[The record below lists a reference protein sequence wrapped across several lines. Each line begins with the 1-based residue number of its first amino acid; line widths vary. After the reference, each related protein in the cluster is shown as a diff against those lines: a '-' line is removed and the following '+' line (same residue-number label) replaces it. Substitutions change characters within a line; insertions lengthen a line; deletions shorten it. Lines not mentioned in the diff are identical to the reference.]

1 MENDIQALGARLIAL
16 CPQRP
21 EFLKQMREKHSLNFE
36 IIRDEGNVYADKLG
50 LRFTLPDYLQEVY
63 MKFPID
69 LPRINGEPS
78 WTLPMPARYVV
89 KQDGVIA
96 AADFD
101 PDYTVRPEP
110 RKTLADLQD
119 IS

>member
-1 MENDIQALGARLIAL
+1 MLATP
-16 CPQRP
+16 CPP
-21 EFLKQMREKHSLNFE
+21 LNW
-36 IIRDEGNVYADKLG
+36 RHG
-50 LRFTLPDYLQEVY
+50 LVRLQEAY

-78 WTLPMPARYVV
+78 WTLPLPARYVV
-89 KQDGVIA
+89 KQNGIIS

-110 RKTLADLQD
+110 QKTLADLKK
-119 IS
+119 IA

>member
-1 MENDIQALGARLIAL
+1 
-16 CPQRP
+16 
-21 EFLKQMREKHSLNFE
+21 MREKHSLKFE
-36 IIRDEGNVYADKLG
+36 ILRDEGNVYAEKLG
-50 LRFTLPDYLQEVY
+50 LRHTFPDYLQEAY

-89 KQDGVIA
+89 KQDGIIA

-110 RKTLADLQD
+110 QKTLADLKK
-119 IS
+119 IV

>member
-1 MENDIQALGARLIAL
+1 M

-36 IIRDEGNVYADKLG
+36 ILRDEANGYAGKMG
-50 LRFTLPDYLQEVY
+50 LRYTLPDYLQEVY

-69 LPRINGEPS
+69 LPRVNGEPS
-78 WTLPMPARYVV
+78 WTLSMPARYVV
-89 KQDGVIA
+89 KQDGIIA

-110 RKTLADLQD
+110 QKILADLKE
-119 IS
+119 IA